1 MTGSS
6 HNTIVIEPRSR
17 IASFDTL
24 GYYTT
29 MAINGA
35 IAGAL
40 FGKDK
45 ERSSAFFKSKAN
57 LKNKQ
62 VSSKL
67 TSEVYSY
74 LNAVISDFADPED
87 YFFRLWVR
95 LEIDKST
102 GSIVGEPTFE
112 IDLFKYAGKLGGK
125 YVETGDYA
133 LDVVFVGKEGTYIEP
148 MFLKGIKQV
157 SNATGLIK
165 FRSYNSYKHATKE
178 IQEKITEDSPF
189 LIIDSKPIEV
199 KFRIDEKKRIPIPFV
214 EKGGKDFDLVGQ
226 ESIENLILSE
236 VKMKP
241 EIRKSGTAFQLV
253 DQELKK
259 IHKRIELDSTETKE
273 PDLLKSL
280 RLDVILEGFET
291 GLGKIEKG
299 KLTKE
304 RQNLYDNFNKQLNKL
319 KDRYNHMSREWETL
333 RAEIEETKQDM
344 QGGEITYEEFGTIR
358 VRRSK
363 ALKNVELQLIEF
375 QEELKRDFMP
385 QIQGFL
391 IDIGEKKLDKK

>member
-1 MTGSS
+1 MTGNS
-6 HNTIVIEPRSR
+6 NDIIVIEPRSR
-17 IASFDTL
+17 ISSFETL

-40 FGKDK
+40 YGKDK
-45 ERSSAFFKSKAN
+45 EKGKTFFKSKAN

-74 LNAVISDFADPED
+74 LNAVIGDFADPED

-95 LEIDKST
+95 LEIDKKT
-102 GSIVGEPTFE
+102 GLIVGEPTFE

-125 YVETGDYA
+125 YIETGDYA
-133 LDVVFVGKEGTYIEP
+133 LSVVFVGKEGTYIAP
-148 MFLKGIKQV
+148 MILKGIKQV

-165 FRSYNSYKHATKE
+165 FKAYDSYKHAPSE
-178 IQEKITEDSPF
+178 IQEIISEDSPF
-189 LIIDSKPIEV
+189 LIIDGKPIEV
-199 KFRIDEKKRIPIPFV
+199 KFKIDEKKHIPIPYV
-214 EKGGKDFDLVGQ
+214 EKGGKDFDLPRQ
-226 ESIENLILSE
+226 ESIENLVLSE

-253 DQELKK
+253 DEELKEL
-259 IHKRIELDSTETKE
+259 HKRIEQDSTETKE

-280 RLDVILEGFET
+280 KLDIILEEFEND
-291 GLGKIEKG
+291 LKKIETFKF
-299 KLTKE
+299 TE
-304 RQNLYDNFNKQLNKL
+304 EQQNLYENYRKQLHKL
-319 KDRYNHMSREWETL
+319 KDRYHHMSREWETL
-333 RAEIEETKQDM
+333 RKEIDESKQDM
-344 QGGEITYEEFGTIR
+344 HEGEITYEEFGTIR

-363 ALKNVELQLIEF
+363 ALKNVEQQLIEF
-375 QEELKRDFMP
+375 QEELKRDLVPMLH
-385 QIQGFL
+385 GFFS
-391 IDIGEKKLDKK
+391 GMEGKRVGK